1 MRGKET
7 PSTACKEAGLDGLE
21 ELSKITGAS
30 SQTLINWWKN
40 KLMLF
45 DTTLVGASAIKKQ
58 SLQRKIKTEGL
69 SIYTDPLNEDF
80 SIAEYNGEKAHNLGY
95 GKGQDDTVLEAL
107 TVWGLSLDEVI
118 VLVENSN
125 GGVER
130 WMPSNERRAYF
141 IHEQMANLI
150 NLNKK
155 FNIPND
161 DPDFLGAM
169 ATYHKELVKIYK
181 GFSVAIK

>member
-1 MRGKET
+1 MRDKET
-7 PSTACKEAGLDGLE
+7 PSAACKEAGLDGLE

-45 DTTLVGASAIKKQ
+45 DTTLVGASTIKKQ
-58 SLQRKIKTEGL
+58 FLQRKIKEL
-69 SIYTDPLNEDF
+69 SIYTDPSNEDF
-80 SIAEYNGEKAHNLGY
+80 SIAKYNGEEAHNLGY

-130 WMPSNERRAYF
+130 WMPS
-141 IHEQMANLI
+141 
-150 NLNKK
+150 
-155 FNIPND
+155 
-161 DPDFLGAM
+161 
-169 ATYHKELVKIYK
+169 KESLFY
-181 GFSVAIK
+181 S